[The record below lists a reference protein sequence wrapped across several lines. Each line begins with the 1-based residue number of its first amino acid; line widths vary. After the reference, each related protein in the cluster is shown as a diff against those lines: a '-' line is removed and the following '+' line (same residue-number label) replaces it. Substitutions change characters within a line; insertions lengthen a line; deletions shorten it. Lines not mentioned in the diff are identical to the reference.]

1 MPLCL
6 HEDLPH
12 KASQGTAPILNWPCS
27 ELGCLE
33 GSFRDEAWFLASS
46 RRFWTRHPGTANKF
60 CAVLLAFGFCASTS
74 VFSQVG
80 PGSLVLFVQSASA
93 TTPSYASRVGCHWLR
108 QSAIECPRHRHRREP
123 FAQHPFSAARHK
135 SDIGED
141 GQLYGLQLENI
152 LPMLAPMCAPATSLD
167 MGCH

>member
-33 GSFRDEAWFLASS
+33 GSFRDEGWFLASF
-46 RRFWTRHPGTANKF
+46 RLLWTRHPGTAKKF

-108 QSAIECPRHRHRREP
+108 QSQCDRVSPTPSPSRAFCTAPLFSCQAEVRHRRGWTTLWP
-123 FAQHPFSAARHK
+123 STRKHPPNAGPDVCPSDFS
-135 SDIGED
+135 
-141 GQLYGLQLENI
+141 
-152 LPMLAPMCAPATSLD
+152 
-167 MGCH
+167 